1 MMHRRLALILICL
14 LLFACK
20 EDMMSSKIV
29 EKVACQC
36 YTYLIKGDYEAYV
49 DATYRPMPLRDK
61 HREELVANAKMFATT
76 NRVESVEAVRT
87 EVNLTDSTATAFL
100 SLTYKDGRQEV
111 VALPMVFHHGV
122 WYLR

>member
-1 MMHRRLALILICL
+1 MMYNRLAFILLCL
-14 LLFACK
+14 VLLSCK
-20 EDMMSSKIV
+20 KDMMNEKVV
-29 EKVACQC
+29 ENVACQC
-36 YTYLIKGDYEAYV
+36 YTYLINGDYEAYV
-49 DATYRPMPLRDK
+49 DATYRPVPLRDN
-61 HREELVANAKMFATT
+61 HREELVANAKMFAAA

-87 EVNLTDSTATAFL
+87 EVNPTDSTATAFL